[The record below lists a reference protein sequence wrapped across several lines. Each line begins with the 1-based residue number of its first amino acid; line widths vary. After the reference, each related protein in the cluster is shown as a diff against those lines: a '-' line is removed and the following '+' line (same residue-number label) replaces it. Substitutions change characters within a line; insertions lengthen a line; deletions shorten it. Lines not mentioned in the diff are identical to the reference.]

1 MVQPWWFNIH
11 SAMKKYTI
19 TISEVNF
26 RVPKSTREVKVALS
40 DHNNSTTVVYEKSLQ
55 DALKYAERW
64 CEASEERQHATEVMN
79 KAILESIALDR
90 IAGITKNNRDSL
102 D

>member
-26 RVPKSTREVKVALS
+26 RVGSFKVALS
-40 DHNNSTTVVYEKSLQ
+40 DHNNSMTVVYEKSLQ
-55 DALKYAERW
+55 DALNYAERW
-64 CEASEERQHATEVMN
+64 CEASEERQHTTEVMN

-90 IAGITKNNRDSL
+90 IAGITKNNKDSL

>member
-26 RVPKSTREVKVALS
+26 RVGSFKVALS
-40 DHNNSTTVVYEKSLQ
+40 DHNNSMTVVYEKSLQ

>member
-1 MVQPWWFNIH
+1 MN
-11 SAMKKYTI
+11 KYTI

-26 RVPKSTREVKVALS
+26 RVGSFKVALS

>member
-26 RVPKSTREVKVALS
+26 RVGSFKVALS
-40 DHNNSTTVVYEKSLQ
+40 DHNNSMTVVYEKSLQ

-90 IAGITKNNRDSL
+90 IAGITKNNKDSL